1 MNRNNDNVKLNKE
14 KKNFKKENDDK
25 ITTLFNRRLFIE
37 NFLSRGY
44 NIHNKE
50 I

>member
-14 KKNFKKENDDK
+14 KNFFKKENDDK
-25 ITTLFNRRLFIE
+25 IITLFIE
-37 NFLSRGY
+37 NFLSRG